1 MSRAF
6 VKEDVDP
13 PERIGRPRSASGLPP
28 GAINYI
34 TAAGAARL
42 RSKFEDL
49 RRSDREEDAQ
59 RVAEL
64 RSTLASITTVEIPE
78 DEKTIAFGSKV
89 TVQDDADQLR
99 SYRIVGVDELNFYS
113 DAVPWVS
120 QTAKTL
126 LAAEVGDRV
135 TLENDGRVQIIA
147 VEYPRE

>member
-13 PERIGRPRSASGLPP
+13 PERTGRPRSSSGLPP

-42 RSKFEDL
+42 RSEFGEL
-49 RRSDREEDAQ
+49 RRSDRGADAQ

-64 RSTLASITTVEIPE
+64 RSTLASVTIVEIPE
-78 DEKTIAFGSKV
+78 DEKTIAFGAKV

-99 SYRIVGVDELNFYS
+99 SYRIVGVDELGFYP

-120 QTAKTL
+120 QVAKTL
-126 LAAEVGDRV
+126 LAAEVGERV
-135 TLENDGRVQIIA
+135 TLENVGRVQIVA

>member
-13 PERIGRPRSASGLPP
+13 PERTGRPRSASGLPP

-42 RSKFEDL
+42 RSELGEL
-49 RRSDREEDAQ
+49 RRSDRGADAQ

-64 RSTLASITTVEIPE
+64 RSTLASVTIVDIPE
-78 DEKTIAFGSKV
+78 EEKTIAFGAKV

-99 SYRIVGVDELNFYS
+99 SYRIVGVDELGFYP

-120 QTAKTL
+120 QVAKTL
-126 LAAEVGDRV
+126 LAAEVGERV
-135 TLENDGRVQIIA
+135 TLENVGRVQIVA